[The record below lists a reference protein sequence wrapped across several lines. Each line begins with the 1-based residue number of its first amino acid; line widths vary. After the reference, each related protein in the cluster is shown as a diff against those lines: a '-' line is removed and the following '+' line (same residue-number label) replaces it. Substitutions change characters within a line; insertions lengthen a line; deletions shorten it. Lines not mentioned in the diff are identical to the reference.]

1 MNFGN
6 IRWEDLKRYIVTWLS
21 KPMNVV
27 LLLWLIAVAVSGAIL
42 FMVMVGMLNKA
53 LPSKRER
60 DRWFEITNQILN
72 ALFTAMAL
80 YQHPKRILHLHYLIR
95 YNPQDIVKLREEYCK
110 DGLRKPHEWAH
121 ILVVVLLL
129 QLNCFAQYALAG
141 LNWGYKRANRPA
153 IGVGITLFLSFGAA
167 AAAGMYNTLSPLG
180 RDYFPDSGD
189 EGGKPEVDDS
199 MEKGHSSSNHP
210 SWFRLRNPKYKRLV
224 KNYSLASRQGV
235 AIESPQWHGGL
246 FDCWEEPQISILTTL
261 CFPCVMGFNYE
272 RLGFGNRYVHIATF
286 LLLVASPFLIF
297 NLAAINLNG

>member
-1 MNFGN
+1 M
-6 IRWEDLKRYIVTWLS
+6 IWLS
-21 KPMNVV
+21 KPKNVV

-53 LPSKRER
+53 IPSKRQR
-60 DRWFEITNQILN
+60 DVWFEVTNQILN
-72 ALFTAMAL
+72 GLFTAMAL
-80 YQHPKRILHLHYLIR
+80 YNHPIRIIHLRYLIR
-95 YNPQDIVKLREEYCK
+95 YNPQDIIKLRETYCK

-129 QLNCFAQYALAG
+129 HLNCVAQYALAG
-141 LNWGYKRANRPA
+141 LNWGYRRPNRPA
-153 IGVGITLFLSFGAA
+153 LGVGITLFLSFGAA

-180 RDYFPDSGD
+180 KDYFSDSS
-189 EGGKPEVDDS
+189 EAEDS
-199 MEKGHSSSNHP
+199 MERGHSSSNHP
-210 SWFRLRNPKYKRLV
+210 ALFKLHKSPKYKMLEKRKSFAGPGGTAV
-224 KNYSLASRQGV
+224 EN
-235 AIESPQWHGGL
+235 PQWVGGL
-246 FDCWEEPQISILTTL
+246 FDCGEEPTISVLTTL